1 VAIQLSLVS
10 HTNVGKTSLAR
21 TLLRRDVGEV
31 LDRPH
36 VTETAAGYTLIETAD
51 GDSLCLWDTPGF
63 GDSARLLKRL
73 RLSANPLGWLLAQV
87 WDRYTDRP
95 FFSSQQAVRNV
106 RDTADVVL
114 YLVNAAEDPASA
126 GYVAPEM
133 EILGWIGKPVLVL
146 INQLGAPRPPAD
158 EQADV
163 DRWVAALAPYRWVAA
178 TLAFDAF
185 ARCWVQEHALLD
197 QVGRVLP
204 PEQRAAF
211 ERIESAWRER
221 NEQVFRA
228 CVAALAREVAV
239 IAADGEPV
247 PAPGLG
253 ASAKAWLRNLVVDRP
268 ADDRLDAA
276 MRALAARADKG
287 IRNATAELIALHGL
301 SGRAADEVHAR
312 MAADYSVAMAADKGR
327 AGMIGAA
334 VSGALGGLAADLA
347 TGGLTLGAGA
357 LLGAIVGAAGGAGLA
372 HGYNLLRGT
381 DVSTVRWNE
390 DVLTGL
396 VRAAALRY
404 LAVAH
409 YGRGRGDFV
418 AGECP
423 AHWQPA
429 VQETVSGEAA
439 RLSEVWAAAA
449 ASSGPDE
456 LAGLLEPVLERILR
470 RALRRLY
477 P

>member
-1 VAIQLSLVS
+1 VTIQLSLVS

-36 VTETAAGYTLIETAD
+36 VTETASGYTLIETAD

-73 RLSANPLGWLLAQV
+73 RQSENPLGWLLAQV

-146 INQLGAPRPPAD
+146 INQLGAPRPPPE

-163 DRWVAALAPYRWVAA
+163 DRWVAALAPYPWVAA

-204 PEQRAAF
+204 QAQRAAF

-221 NEQVFRA
+221 NEQVFVRS
-228 CVAALAREVAV
+228 VAALARVVAV
-239 IAADGEPV
+239 IAADGERLPT
-247 PAPGLG
+247 PGLG
-253 ASAKAWLRNLVVDRP
+253 ASAKTWLRNLIVDRP
-268 ADDRLDAA
+268 ADDGLGAA
-276 MRALAARADKG
+276 MRALAGRADAG
-287 IRNATAELIALHGL
+287 IREATAELIALHGL
-301 SGRAADEVHAR
+301 SGRAAGDVQAR
-312 MAADYSVAMAADKGR
+312 MAADYSVALAADKGR
-327 AGMIGAA
+327 AGVIGAA
-334 VSGALGGLAADLA
+334 VSGALGGLVADLA

-390 DVLTGL
+390 EVLTGL
-396 VRAAALRY
+396 VRDAGLRY

-418 AGECP
+418 TSEYP
-423 AHWQPA
+423 AHWQPV
-429 VQETVSGEAA
+429 VQESVRDEAA
-439 RLSEVWAAAA
+439 RLDEVWAAAA
-449 ASSGPDE
+449 TTTDANA
-456 LAGLLEPVLERILR
+456 LARLLAPVLERILR
-470 RALRRLY
+470 QVLRRLY